1 MLIISLLWM
10 GAAYLSGREV
20 VVFLQEQ
27 GQDREPPVAPPPPPD
42 PPPEDDLASGI
53 QTLREPPTP
62 RDEAEE
68 LRTANRTLGLAA
80 GGAVAAGFG
89 MFLYPAL
96 SLLSVPLL
104 IAGIVPAAKH
114 AWRESRAKKQLSY
127 AGLEIVQ
134 AASEL
139 ALGQVFLTAG
149 GWLLYAGGKRLLIST
164 RRDARDALIASVTH
178 AAIGAWVER
187 DGVEVL
193 TPLDQIQI
201 GDRVVVRG
209 GDQIVVDGRLV
220 AGVLGVDQ
228 RALTGESGL
237 VELTVGDVAHAGTT
251 VLSGEGVLIAERTG
265 RETVMARVEV
275 LLASATSYEQQL
287 TTRVTRVTERSV
299 RPTLA
304 LAAFGLLTRGPL
316 GIIGGFWTNSLDMAW
331 MSAPY
336 SMLNTIRTA
345 NRTGIVVKDGRS
357 LELISKVDTVIFDK
371 TGTLT
376 LDRLTVAAVRCTGA
390 FDEASLLRLA
400 AAIEQYQSH
409 PIARAIV
416 EATRHDPRPLP
427 PTEGRRIEI
436 GHGVRGRA
444 GGHELL
450 IGSARLFALE
460 GVAVPA
466 QIGDLEDTAAR
477 RGHST
482 IYVAV
487 DGRCAGVVELAPQIR
502 PEARAVIERLRARGL
517 AVMILSGDD
526 EGPTRALAEA
536 LGVERFIARA
546 LPEAKMAVIDE
557 LKAEG
562 HCVCFV
568 GDGINDVL
576 AMHHANVSVAVA
588 GAASL
593 AMESAQVV
601 LASGLECLV
610 ALFEIGDDFSADQR
624 LIMNS
629 ALATTTLSAFG
640 FIVAG
645 FGLPALVGVY
655 SLGVGLS
662 VFSSMRPSLRSYDTT
677 TVS

>member
-1 MLIISLLWM
+1 MLILGLVWM
-10 GAAYLSGREV
+10 GAAFLSGREV
-20 VVFLQEQ
+20 VVFLREQ
-27 GQDREPPVAPPPPPD
+27 GPDGAPSPEPAPTPD
-42 PPPEDDLASGI
+42 DTPDEARASDI
-53 QTLREPPTP
+53 RTLREPSTQS
-62 RDEAEE
+62 EEEE
-68 LRTANRTLGLAA
+68 LRSSNRTLGLAA

-89 MFLYPAL
+89 ALVHPAL
-96 SLLSVPLL
+96 PLLGVPLL
-104 IAGIVPAAKH
+104 IAGIVPAARR

-134 AASEL
+134 AVSEL

-149 GWLLYAGGKRLLIST
+149 GWLLYAGGKRLLIAT

-178 AAIGAWVER
+178 AAMGAWVER

-209 GDQIVVDGRLV
+209 GDQILVDGRV
-220 AGVLGVDQ
+220 VQGVLGVDQ

-237 VELTVGDVAHAGTT
+237 AELTTGDAAHAGTT
-251 VLSGEGVLIAERTG
+251 VLSGEAVLVAERTG
-265 RETVMARVEV
+265 RETVMARVEA

-304 LAAFGLLTRGPL
+304 LAAFGLLTRGPI

-336 SMLNTIRTA
+336 SMLNTIRAA
-345 NRTGIVVKDGRS
+345 NRSGILIKDGRS
-357 LELISKVDTVIFDK
+357 LELVSKVDTVIFDK

-376 LDRLTVAAVRCTGA
+376 LDRLTVAAVRSTGA
-390 FDEASLLRLA
+390 FTEDDLLRLA

-416 EATRHDPRPLP
+416 DATRHDPRPLP
-427 PTEGRRIEI
+427 PTEGRRLEI

-450 IGSARLFALE
+450 IGSVRMFALE
-460 GVAVPA
+460 GLEVPA
-466 QIGDLEDTAAR
+466 WLGELEGAAAV

-487 DGRCAGVVELAPQIR
+487 DGRCAGAVELAPQIR
-502 PEARAVIERLRARGL
+502 AEARAVVDRLRARGL

-536 LGVERFIARA
+536 LGVERFVARA
-546 LPEAKMAVIDE
+546 LPEAKMAAIE
-557 LKAEG
+557 ALKSEG
-562 HCVCFV
+562 HVVCFV

-576 AMHHANVSVAVA
+576 AMHHANVSVSVA

-601 LASGLECLV
+601 LGSGLDGLV
-610 ALFEIGDDFSADQR
+610 ALFEIGADFSADQR

-629 ALATTTLSAFG
+629 ALATTTVSAAG

-645 FGLPALVGVY
+645 FGLPALVGIY
-655 SLGVGLS
+655 SLGVGIS
-662 VFSSMRPSLRSYDTT
+662 VFSAMRPGFRDYDDTAA
-677 TVS
+677 S